1 MYNTA
6 VFDKIGCPQRV
17 VEHCLAVCRLALS
30 ISEKVRI
37 EIDRD
42 LIHDG
47 AMYHDIGR
55 CMTHGIEHAVIG
67 ARIASEMGLPEK
79 VVRIIERHIGAGI
92 TAEEAERLGLP
103 KKDYIP
109 QTPEEKIVSYAD
121 NLIKGTQVV
130 SFEEAMERFRYVL
143 GENHLSIRMFEE
155 MHKEIQS
162 WMIL

>member
-79 VVRIIERHIGAGI
+79 SC
-92 TAEEAERLGLP
+92 
-103 KKDYIP
+103 KDYRKAHRRGYNRCSWRDWVF
-109 QTPEEKIVSYAD
+109 QKRTTS
-121 NLIKGTQVV
+121 L
-130 SFEEAMERFRYVL
+130 R
-143 GENHLSIRMFEE
+143 HLR
-155 MHKEIQS
+155 KR
-162 WMIL
+162 

>member
-1 MYNTA
+1 MQ
-6 VFDKIGCPQRV
+6 VKWGC
-17 VEHCLAVCRLALS
+17 L
-30 ISEKVRI
+30 K
-37 EIDRD
+37 
-42 LIHDG
+42 
-47 AMYHDIGR
+47 
-55 CMTHGIEHAVIG
+55 
-67 ARIASEMGLPEK
+67 K